1 VGQEKVKVYISEFY
15 KGLFGAPSKNN
26 FTLVQNSRYSSI
38 ILRGNNIITIEFTKK
53 EVCDAIRQMEKIR
66 HLGQMGFQ
74 ILGSN

>member
-1 VGQEKVKVYISEFY
+1 
-15 KGLFGAPSKNN
+15 
-26 FTLVQNSRYSSI
+26 VQNSRYSSI
-38 ILRGNNIITIEFTKK
+38 ILGGNNIITIEFTKK